1 MSVIG
6 LILVASTIAGILH
19 WRYKKWWL
27 SFCSPFLGYAAF
39 VLFVE
44 YVLADHSSGASFGFL
59 FATIYGIPG
68 VFFGALLGALVARS
82 LRVARDDGGA
92 L

>member
-6 LILVASTIAGILH
+6 LILAASAIAGALH
-19 WRYKKWWL
+19 WRYRKWWL
-27 SFCSPFLGYAAF
+27 SLCVPFLGYAAF
-39 VLFVE
+39 VLLFE
-44 YVLADHSSGASFGFL
+44 FALADGSGGASFGLL
-59 FATIYGIPG
+59 FAAIYGIPS

-82 LRVARDDGGA
+82 LRVARDEERA